1 MANEIKTNKILT
13 EQELNKKYLYP
24 FMPSIRLKNPSDFN
38 PDEFFTFEAEDGE
51 EKYLKPTWIC
61 ENFFGGREKGYGV
74 AFPVATVKEL
84 YSKTIP
90 NKIQCIKLVRHLTN
104 LGLKEAKDLVEE
116 ALGKTGRLQPL
127 YNLAY
132 LQSEYKRAV
141 LDKYDEAYKT
151 SLRAVRE
158 AYNEQM
164 LSNEVKFTKT
174 ASHYQAEKECRE
186 ASDEYEKAKQLIQ
199 VGEVLSKLPLD
210 TQEAIHT
217 YSRLT
222 GGGEY

>member
-116 ALGKTGRLQPL
+116 DLGKTGRLQPL

-141 LDKYDEAYKT
+141 LDKYHEAHIASQKAHKDVGLTDTRNVSDEY
-151 SLRAVRE
+151 RE
-158 AYNEQM
+158 
-164 LSNEVKFTKT
+164 
-174 ASHYQAEKECRE
+174 AEKEAVE
-186 ASDEYEKAKQLIQ
+186 ATVEY
-199 VGEVLSKLPLD
+199 
-210 TQEAIHT
+210 
-217 YSRLT
+217 R
-222 GGGEY
+222 